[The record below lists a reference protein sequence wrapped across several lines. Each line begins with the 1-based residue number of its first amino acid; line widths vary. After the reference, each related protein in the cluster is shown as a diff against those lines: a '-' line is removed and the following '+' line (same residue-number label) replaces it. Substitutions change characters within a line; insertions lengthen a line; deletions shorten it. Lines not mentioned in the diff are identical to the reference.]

1 MLDIKC
7 EEMLEHDGLKQVLKD
22 FRRVQVSRFPIIAS
36 CRTDSI
42 QFYDSR
48 FSNGKQI
55 ACVDIVVDTSDSEGG
70 KDQFCLASRLIV
82 NDRFVRG
89 NDRKHQKHTKDPK
102 KLLRYMRDYVKP
114 FSAKE
119 IAANSIE
126 LRREHLMQW
135 RGEAQSLMRDLCNID
150 RDDVMEEIVRMQAIG
165 YQPQTEKFAK
175 VVREG
180 LAAWEEHKRRIN
192 RSVMNV
198 HVFINPDESVEIF
211 CPDKM
216 GYAGLNQGV
225 NSFDSLAGAPNCVQQ
240 HVAMLRM
247 MEDKAF
253 VAEVGTKINATNYW
267 VEVYPE

>member
-1 MLDIKC
+1 MLDIQGDD
-7 EEMLEHDGLKQVLKD
+7 EIEHEGLKQVLKD
-22 FRRVQVSRFPIIAS
+22 FRRVQVSRFPIRADCEEMS
-36 CRTDSI
+36 VR
-42 QFYDSR
+42 FFDSR
-48 FSNGKQI
+48 ISHSKRL
-55 ACVDIVVDTSDSEGG
+55 AEVSVEVDDEDKEY
-70 KDQFCLASRLIV
+70 FCLESRLIV

-150 RDDVMEEIVRMQAIG
+150 RDDVMEEIVRMQAVG

-216 GYAGLNQGV
+216 GYAGLNHGV
-225 NSFDSLAGAPNCVQQ
+225 NSFDSLAGTPNCVQQ